1 MEAANTPSA
10 VNIEDVQVEVARS
23 KSVAW
28 EPFSEKL
35 AAVIANLEED
45 QFLILSK
52 KGSIESIQFAGQGS
66 FGLRLETT
74 SNYFRDQVNQL
85 TEQQVSSLTDLG
97 WNPPT
102 RNPAISTPESDPD
115 GSPNYYIDISLPLN
129 CRDVADLT
137 VSTFS
142 EILSV
147 PHPGFLEFDAFDA
160 DGNSVPLPTLGLKRA
175 NNAGEADQNSNKLP
189 QLLLDTLKEVTGIGS
204 LEFDD
209 EGYVGGMDSGSV
221 TTFVSILAD
230 RQYIRFNAMIIKG
243 VKESKALLK
252 KINEMNGAVGYMHLV
267 VSNRNVIVFSDVL
280 VEPFIA
286 SHVAI
291 ALDNFCLSANAM
303 KSELEAEFG
312 DVKLESEQQSALVT
326 H

>member
-1 MEAANTPSA
+1 MEATNTPSA
-10 VNIEDVQVEVARS
+10 VNIGNVQAEVARS
-23 KSVAW
+23 ISVAW

-45 QFLILSK
+45 QYLILSK
-52 KGSIESIQFAGQGS
+52 KRSFESVQFAGQGS

-74 SNYFRDQVNQL
+74 SNYFRDQENQL

-97 WNPPT
+97 WNLPT
-102 RNPAISTPESDPD
+102 RNPAISTPQSDPD
-115 GSPNYYIDISLPLN
+115 GSPNLYIDISLPLN
-129 CRDVADLT
+129 FRDIADLT

-160 DGNSVPLPTLGLKRA
+160 DGNSLPLPTLGLKRA
-175 NNAGEADQNSNKLP
+175 NNAGEADQNSKLP
-189 QLLLDTLKEVTGIGS
+189 QLLLDTLKEVTGIHS
-204 LEFDD
+204 LEFDED
-209 EGYVGGMDSGSV
+209 GYVGGIDADSV

-230 RQYIRFNAMIIKG
+230 RQYIRLNAMIIKG

-252 KINEMNGAVGYMHLV
+252 KINEMNGEVGYMHLV

-280 VEPFIA
+280 VEPLVA

-312 DVKLESEQQSALVT
+312 DVKLESEQQSTLVT

>member
-1 MEAANTPSA
+1 MEATNIPSA
-10 VNIEDVQVEVARS
+10 VNIGNVQVEVARS

-28 EPFSEKL
+28 EPFAEKL

-52 KGSIESIQFAGQGS
+52 KRSFESVQFAGQGS

-74 SNYFRDQVNQL
+74 SNYFRDQENQL

-97 WNPPT
+97 WNLPT
-102 RNPAISTPESDPD
+102 RNPAISTPESDPE
-115 GSPNYYIDISLPLN
+115 GSPNFYIDLPLPLN
-129 CRDVADLT
+129 FRKIADLT

-175 NNAGEADQNSNKLP
+175 NNAGEADQNSKLP

-209 EGYVGGMDSGSV
+209 DGYVGGIDSGSV

-230 RQYIRFNAMIIKG
+230 SQYIRLNAMIATG
-243 VKESKALLK
+243 LKESKALLK
-252 KINEMNGAVGYMHLV
+252 RINEMNGQVGYMHMV
-267 VSNRNVIVFSDVL
+267 VSSGTVIAFSDVL
-280 VEPFIA
+280 VAPFIA
-286 SHVAI
+286 NHVAV
-291 ALDNFCLSANAM
+291 ALNNFCQSANAM

-312 DVKLESEQQSALVT
+312 DVKFESEQQPTPLA